1 MLKTID
7 VPVMWSFKQAEVET
21 GLKVF
26 TLTRLVKSGKVKYI
40 RLGAGQRGKILL
52 NAQSL
57 CEYMNGGMDNGKTH
71 T

>member
-1 MLKTID
+1 MSKQLVS
-7 VPVMWSFKQAEVET
+7 VPLMWSFKQAEVET

-40 RLGAGQRGKILL
+40 RLGAGRRGKILI

-57 CEYMNGGMDNGKTH
+57 CNFMNGGEQT
-71 T
+71 